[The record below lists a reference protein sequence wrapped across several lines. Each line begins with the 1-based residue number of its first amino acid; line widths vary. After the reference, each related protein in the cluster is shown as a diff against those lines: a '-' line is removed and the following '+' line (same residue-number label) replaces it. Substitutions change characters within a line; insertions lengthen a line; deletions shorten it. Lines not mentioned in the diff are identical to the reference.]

1 MPITS
6 RTALLGFSLALAAFT
21 VPAAG
26 EAAVM
31 PSPAS
36 GSSLIEPSAC
46 DSAAASIEQRL
57 RRISAALQERR
68 EASEDAAAGDQ
79 RLAYGFA
86 NGGRGGWGNA
96 ARGGFVN
103 GHPYYGGGGFRNGG
117 GGFVNARNGGGFV
130 NGGPARGGAFRN
142 W

>member
-6 RTALLGFSLALAAFT
+6 RTALLGFCLALAAFT

-26 EAAVM
+26 QAALL
-31 PSPAS
+31 PSTPAN
-36 GSSLIEPSAC
+36 G
-46 DSAAASIEQRL
+46 DSIEQRL
-57 RRISAALQERR
+57 QRISAAIRDQRGASG
-68 EASEDAAAGDQ
+68 EADVPAGDQ

-86 NGGRGGWGNA
+86 NGGRGGFANG
-96 ARGGFVN
+96 ARGGFAN

-117 GGFVNARNGGGFV
+117 GGFVNATNGGGFV
-130 NGGPARGGAFRN
+130 NGGVYRGGAFRN

>member
-6 RTALLGFSLALAAFT
+6 RTALLGFCLALAAFT

-26 EAAVM
+26 QAALL
-31 PSPAS
+31 PSTPVN
-36 GSSLIEPSAC
+36 G
-46 DSAAASIEQRL
+46 DSIEQRL
-57 RRISAALQERR
+57 QRISAAIRDQRGASG
-68 EASEDAAAGDQ
+68 EADVPTGDQ

-86 NGGRGGWGNA
+86 NGGRGGFANG
-96 ARGGFVN
+96 ARGGFAN

-117 GGFVNARNGGGFV
+117 GGFVNATNGGGFV
-130 NGGPARGGAFRN
+130 NGGVYRGGAFRN